1 MPAKRKRIIEKM
13 EIKVSYYDDD
23 VNLYQDD
30 TIAEQTGPLDNF
42 FDDDLFNKAVEAI
55 NKEYEK
61 RGIDPSSLTKI
72 IDRYYP
78 THSKEVH
85 EIEKQMFECLNNER
99 ESYRGIL
106 RKWYELI
113 IKEIDLYEGF
123 LE

>member
-1 MPAKRKRIIEKM
+1 M
-13 EIKVSYYDDD
+13 EIKVSSYDD
-23 VNLYQDD
+23 VNFCQDD
-30 TIAEQTGPLDNF
+30 TIEKQTGPLDNF

-61 RGIDPSSLTKI
+61 RRIDPSCLSKI

-78 THSKEVH
+78 THRKEVH
-85 EIEKQMFECLNNER
+85 EIEKQMFQCLNHDR
-99 ESYRGIL
+99 ESYRGL
-106 RKWYELI
+106 VRKWYELI

>member
-1 MPAKRKRIIEKM
+1 MFNTGTVRKP
-13 EIKVSYYDDD
+13 
-23 VNLYQDD
+23 VNNASLSPS
-30 TIAEQTGPLDNF
+30 PLSFLTN
-42 FDDDLFNKAVEAI
+42 LGAVEAI

-72 IDRYYP
+72 IDKYYP
-78 THSKEVH
+78 THRKEVH
-85 EIEKQMFECLNNER
+85 EIEKQMFECLNNDK

>member
-1 MPAKRKRIIEKM
+1 M
-13 EIKVSYYDDD
+13 EIKLSYCDD
-23 VNLYQDD
+23 VDLCQDN
-30 TIAEQTGPLDNF
+30 TITEQKVPLDNF

-61 RGIDPSSLTKI
+61 RRIDPSNLIKI
-72 IDRYYP
+72 INKYYP

-85 EIEKQMFECLNNER
+85 ETEKQMFECLNNDR